1 MTSFHLLNY
10 WGVVRLTLSRTILFF
25 TIGYHQGKMKIS
37 ELVKQTG
44 VSKETIH
51 HYIRE
56 GLLRKPR
63 KTGKNVA
70 DYNQNYVE
78 QILLIKD
85 LRENY
90 YLPLPVI
97 KKIIKRIKK
106 QSSVTQFLSQLRN
119 KYFRPVDRLLTKQIV
134 GRETFCEVTELD
146 RKWLHKAE
154 EWGVITAELR
164 NGQPVFSTD
173 DVSIGKLMVDMDRL
187 GFGPR
192 DGYDPKELKHI
203 SDFVREYV
211 VNAFKKY
218 YQDNLEKLK
227 AADLAERS
235 GQYHEVISLFFYH
248 LYRKFA
254 SEAAERLLGS
264 NETGAVKRNVIKT
277 IRHL

>member
-1 MTSFHLLNY
+1 
-10 WGVVRLTLSRTILFF
+10 
-25 TIGYHQGKMKIS
+25 MKIS

-63 KTGKNVA
+63 KSGKNIA

-97 KKIIKRIKK
+97 KKIIKGIKK
-106 QSSVTQFLSQLRN
+106 QSSATQFLSQLRN

-134 GRETFCEVTELD
+134 GRETFCEVTGLG

-154 EWGVITAELR
+154 AWGVITAELR
-164 NGQPVFSTD
+164 NGQPVFSAD
-173 DVSIGKLMVDMDRL
+173 DVAIGKLMVDMDRL

-192 DGYDPKELKHI
+192 DGFDPKELKHI

-211 VNAFKKY
+211 VSAFKKY
-218 YQDNLEKLK
+218 YQDNLEKK
-227 AADLAERS
+227 RS
-235 GQYHEVISLFFYH
+235 IPRGDQSFFLSSL
-248 LYRKFA
+248 
-254 SEAAERLLGS
+254 S
-264 NETGAVKRNVIKT
+264 
-277 IRHL
+277 

>member
-1 MTSFHLLNY
+1 
-10 WGVVRLTLSRTILFF
+10 LFF

-97 KKIIKRIKK
+97 KKIIKRVKK

-119 KYFRPVDRLLTKQIV
+119 KYFRPVDRLLSKQIV
-134 GRETFCEVTELD
+134 GRETFCEVTGLGH
-146 RKWLHKAE
+146 KWLHKAE
-154 EWGVITAELR
+154 AWGVITAELR

-173 DVSIGKLMVDMDRL
+173 DVAIGKLMVDMDRI

-192 DGYDPKELKHI
+192 DGHDPEDLKYI
-203 SDFVREYV
+203 SNFVKDFV
-211 VNAFKKY
+211 VNNFNKY
-218 YQDNLEKLK
+218 YQSNLDKLSSADYPDK
-227 AADLAERS
+227 A
-235 GQYHEVISLFFYH
+235 GQFHEVISLFFYH

-254 SEAAERLLGS
+254 RESVDRLLRS
-264 NETGAVKRNVIKT
+264 TETGAVKGNGIKKEL
-277 IRHL
+277 RS

>member
-1 MTSFHLLNY
+1 
-10 WGVVRLTLSRTILFF
+10 
-25 TIGYHQGKMKIS
+25 MKIS

-63 KTGKNVA
+63 KTGKNIA
-70 DYNQNYVE
+70 DYNKSYVG

-97 KKIIKRIKK
+97 KKIIKKIKQ
-106 QSSVTQFLSQLRN
+106 QSSFDQVIAQLHT
-119 KYFRPVDRLLTKQIV
+119 KYFRPVDWLLTKEIA
-134 GRETFCEVTELD
+134 GRDAFRETTGLG
-146 RKWLHKAE
+146 RKWLHMAE
-154 EWGVITAELR
+154 EWGVITGQER
-164 NGQPVFSTD
+164 NGQLIFSAD
-173 DVSIGKLMVDMDRL
+173 DVAIGKLMVDMDRI

-192 DGYDPKELKHI
+192 DGHDPEDLKYI
-203 SDFVREYV
+203 SDFVREFV
-211 VNAFKKY
+211 VNNFNKY
-218 YQDNLEKLK
+218 YQSNLDKLSSADYPDK
-227 AADLAERS
+227 A
-235 GQYHEVISLFFYH
+235 GQFHEVISLFFYH

-254 SEAAERLLGS
+254 RESVDRLLRS
-264 NETGAVKRNVIKT
+264 TETGAVKRNGIKK